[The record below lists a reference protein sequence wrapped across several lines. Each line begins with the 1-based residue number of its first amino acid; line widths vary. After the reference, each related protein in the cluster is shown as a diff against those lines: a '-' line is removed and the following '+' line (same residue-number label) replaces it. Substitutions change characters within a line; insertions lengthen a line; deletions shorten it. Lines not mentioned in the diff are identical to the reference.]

1 VELNENESREVERL
15 KSDGEEEKEMEE
27 EKEEREEREKE
38 WEESPKVSESSSVGV
53 EEEVAEEGDGKPETL
68 ENEFILDGFD
78 FSTGNNQSPQ
88 L

>member
-1 VELNENESREVERL
+1 MELNENESREVERL

-27 EKEEREEREKE
+27 EKEEREESEERERE
-38 WEESPKVSESSSVGV
+38 WEESPKVSESSSGGV
-53 EEEVAEEGDGKPETL
+53 EEEVAEEGDGKAETL

-78 FSTGNNQSPQ
+78 FSTGKNQ